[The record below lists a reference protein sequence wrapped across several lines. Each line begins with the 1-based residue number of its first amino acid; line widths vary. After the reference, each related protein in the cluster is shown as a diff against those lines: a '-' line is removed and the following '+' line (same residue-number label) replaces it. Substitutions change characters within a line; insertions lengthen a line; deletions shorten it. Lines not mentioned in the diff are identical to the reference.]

1 METVYR
7 LEYKKSFKDGEKT
20 QHIKIS
26 RDKQKLFN
34 WVEEFCKQQGL
45 TLEKSTDPNHEF
57 LFIDGDWVYYGKSD
71 YLTIEFSCYATE
83 LF

>member
-7 LEYKKSFKDGEKT
+7 LEYKKYFKDGEKT

-26 RDKQKLFN
+26 KGKQKLFN
-34 WVEEFCKQQGL
+34 WVEEFCKQQEL